1 MLEETEESCGHENL
15 GEYIN
20 QFRLNLGVSIKQLCE
35 LSYQSSH
42 LLREFGMVKILS

>member
-35 LSYQSSH
+35 DCHISRRTYHESS
-42 LLREFGMVKILS
+42 GW

>member
-1 MLEETEESCGHENL
+1 MLEETGESCDRENL

-35 LSYQSSH
+35 DCHISRRTSYESS
-42 LLREFGMVKILS
+42 GW